1 VQSVYEASAA
11 SPGHGRLE
19 GVKAPPADQLLLV
32 EVASLDATIRAADHA
47 RRNPEQGARVTELLA
62 QRQAQSAELTTRLGV
77 RDDARAEMKRLESD
91 VALVEARVARDTE
104 RLAAT
109 ANVKE
114 AQGLEHELASLAKRK
129 SDLEDAE
136 LELMERLEAADASVA
151 EQEALVAETNA
162 EGARLSAAGKDA
174 VAAATA
180 RLESATRDREAVAAK
195 VPAELLAVY
204 DRLAARGN
212 GAGLLRRRT
221 CEACHMVLSGT
232 DLQTLRQAAEDD
244 VVMCPECGAILVRT
258 DESGL

>member
-1 VQSVYEASAA
+1 M
-11 SPGHGRLE
+11 
-19 GVKAPPADQLLLV
+19 KARPADQLLLI
-32 EVASLDATIRAADHA
+32 EIASLDATIRSADHA
-47 RRNPEQGARVTELLA
+47 RSNPQQTARVNELLA
-62 QRQAQSAELTTRLGV
+62 QRQAESAVLTGLLGD
-77 RDDARAEMKRLESD
+77 RDDAQAELARLESD

-109 ANVKE
+109 SNVKE

-136 LELMERLEAADASVA
+136 LEIMERLEAAEAAVSA
-151 EQEALVAETNA
+151 QEATIATINE
-162 EGARLSAAGKDA
+162 EGARLSGEGKAA

-180 RLESATRDREAVAAK
+180 TWEAATRDRAAVAAR
-195 VPAELLAVY
+195 VPADLLALY
-204 DRLAARGN
+204 DRLAARGV

-221 CEACHMVLSGT
+221 CEGCHMVLSGT

-244 VVMCPECGAILVRT
+244 VVMCPECGAVLVRS